1 MIEKLLTVGIA
12 TKNRHEELQ
21 VTLKQL
27 QAGPLQKCR
36 IVVVDDGSTPVIE
49 IPKSFENVTLIRHE
63 KSKDVAY
70 SRNEIAESIRTPF
83 WLTLDDDSYP
93 VDVDVDGLIV
103 LLEQSAHVIAI
114 SCPFKEKYENEW
126 KWLNPSIH
134 SHSYPVR
141 TFVACSG
148 IINVERFIE
157 IGGYSN
163 WVYQFGEE
171 SDLSLR
177 GLKKG
182 YTTIHSGIMK
192 VQHNKVNVARSMD
205 RIDFYGARNQVLMAI
220 YYLPVR
226 YIPLRF
232 VKLMIHHFQSLIRH
246 GRYKGVLG
254 IFSGLI
260 RGCCHLSLRKENAL
274 SCEEY
279 QRFRGL
285 SAS

>member
-1 MIEKLLTVGIA
+1 MIEELLTVGIA

-21 VTLKQL
+21 ITLSQL
-27 QAGPLQKCR
+27 KEGPLQKCR

-49 IPKSFENVTLIRHE
+49 IPESCENVTLIRHDE
-63 KSKDVAY
+63 SKDVAY

-93 VDVDVDGLIV
+93 VVVDVDELIV
-103 LLEQSAHVIAI
+103 LLQQSANVIAI
-114 SCPFKEKYENEW
+114 SCPFKEKYHNEW
-126 KWLNPSIH
+126 RWLNPSIH
-134 SHSYPVR
+134 SHCYTVR
-141 TFVACSG
+141 TFVACSA
-148 IINVERFIE
+148 IINVSRFLE
-157 IGGYSN
+157 IGGYSD

-177 GLKKG
+177 ALKKG
-182 YTTIHSGIMK
+182 YSTIHSDVMK
-192 VQHNKVNVARSMD
+192 VQHNKVNGARSMD
-205 RIDFYGARNQVLMAI
+205 RIDYYGARNQILMAI

-232 VKLMIHHFQSLIRH
+232 VKLFMHHFQCLVRH

-260 RGCCHLSLRKENAL
+260 QGCCNLSLRKQNAL

-279 QRFRGL
+279 QRFRAL